1 MFLTKGPATPE
12 NVRKQAGHVIQ
23 AEKSLNDLHSKSA
36 ILREAGPIKPFEDMT
51 DAELR
56 QEKAALDAKK
66 EPTEEDRIAAA
77 ALAKYIKD
85 RTPARRE
92 FVALVTG
99 KTYDEV
105 LRLERGGQNLDALF
119 EQAKKEPVFTNRKG
133 GEEATANAHRSDVRT
148 FADDSLGR
156 TEMKVGQSYELRF
169 SETSASVEITKTS
182 DSQNPYRVSVAGKE
196 AFACNE
202 KNLDAHL
209 DMAKLLCDNGLE
221 FLAPVSKEMLR
232 KVSVS
237 SGSLAT
243 AEDGRFT
250 DREKRLMLRG
260 FASAFEIEGFP
271 TDSVEA
277 SRMESY
283 LKTYATER
291 STTFRD
297 LGMRSK
303 LLDENGN
310 IRNRDAFFSK
320 LGG

>member
-1 MFLTKGPATPE
+1 MKE
-12 NVRKQAGHVIQ
+12 V
-23 AEKSLNDLHSKSA
+23 
-36 ILREAGPIKPFEDMT
+36 GPIKPFEDMT

-56 QEKAALDAKK
+56 GAKIALDAKK
-66 EPTEEDRIAAA
+66 EPTEEDRIASE

-92 FVALVTG
+92 FVALATG

-105 LRLERGGQNLDALF
+105 VRLERSGQNLDTLF
-119 EQAKKEPVFTNRKG
+119 EQAKKEPIPTNRKNA
-133 GEEATANAHRSDVRT
+133 EETVAAPNRSDFRT
-148 FADDSLGR
+148 FADDSFAR

-196 AFACNE
+196 AYECNE

-221 FLAPVSKEMLR
+221 FLAPVSKEMLK
-232 KVSVS
+232 KVSVH

-271 TDSVEA
+271 IDSVEA
-277 SRMESY
+277 SDMESY
-283 LKTYATER
+283 LKTFATER

-303 LLDENGN
+303 ILDENGN
-310 IRNRDAFFSK
+310 IRNREVFLSR